1 MQIGTFTSTGFGYT
15 GEIETMT
22 LRTLVTLEPIRSSSE
37 KAPDFRLMR
46 GTIEIGVAFKKTSE
60 KGHEYLSVVIDD
72 PAFAGPIWASL
83 FIGESECPLVW
94 DRPRKKS

>member
-1 MQIGTFTSTGFGYT
+1 MQIGTFTSTGADYT

-22 LRTLVTLEPIRSSSE
+22 LKTPVTLEPIRSKSE

-46 GTIEIGVAFKKTSE
+46 GTTEIGVAFKKTSE

-72 PAFAGPIWASL
+72 PAFAGPIWANL
-83 FIGESECPLVW
+83 LIGEKQCPLMW
-94 DRPRKKS
+94 DRSRKQR